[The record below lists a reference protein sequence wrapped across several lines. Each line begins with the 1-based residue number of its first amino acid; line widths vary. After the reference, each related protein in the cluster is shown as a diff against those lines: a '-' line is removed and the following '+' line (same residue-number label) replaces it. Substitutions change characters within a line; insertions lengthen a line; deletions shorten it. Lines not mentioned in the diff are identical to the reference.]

1 MEPLEFIYDDVDPN
15 TNNNEFTLDEIQN
28 INREF
33 DLISFSNLFKE
44 IKYETKS
51 AIINLNEKS
60 IEFITIK
67 MQNHGRKRITELIGN
82 KIHRSTD
89 YDNILSKIQIHF
101 FNFLVNF
108 ANDAIRTVITNNKE
122 RKKFEFKHIKH
133 KDKIQISIAGLE
145 KLIKKPISDI
155 LQLNISKK
163 YRKLSLDEDYNKNI
177 YNKVIDLSDWLK
189 KLFDMN
195 YLDAFKLYYNR
206 CQPLECFEFEDKII
220 KFSKKTK
227 SFFCLY
233 NKAKN
238 QKEKIR
244 LKFIAGVYYL
254 RLGNPTTFLTEISA
268 EL

>member
-1 MEPLEFIYDDVDPN
+1 MNPWEFIVDFYETRKNQNEDILNEIPN
-15 TNNNEFTLDEIQN
+15 IFGT
-28 INREF
+28 F
-33 DLISFSNLFKE
+33 DFGPFENLFEE
-44 IKYETKS
+44 IDNRYIRTF
-51 AIINLNEKS
+51 INHPEKS
-60 IEFITIK
+60 ELFQVKK
-67 MQNHGRKRITELIGN
+67 MQNHGRKRITEFKGK

-89 YDNILSKIQIHF
+89 FDNILCKLQIHF

-108 ANDAIRTVITNNKE
+108 ANDAIRTLITSNKE
-122 RKKFEFKHIKH
+122 RKKYEFKHIKH
-133 KDKIQISIAGLE
+133 EDKIQISIAGLE

>member
-15 TNNNEFTLDEIQN
+15 NNNNEFILDEIQN

-82 KIHRSTD
+82 KIHYSTD

-206 CQPLECFEFEDKII
+206 CQPLECFEFEDKDV
-220 KFSKKTK
+220 
-227 SFFCLY
+227 
-233 NKAKN
+233 
-238 QKEKIR
+238 
-244 LKFIAGVYYL
+244 LK
-254 RLGNPTTFLTEISA
+254 
-268 EL
+268 

>member
-15 TNNNEFTLDEIQN
+15 NNNNEFILDEIQN

-195 YLDAFKLYYNR
+195 YLDAFKLYYNS

-254 RLGNPTTFLTEISA
+254 RLGNPTTFITEISA

>member
-15 TNNNEFTLDEIQN
+15 NNNNEFILDEIQN

-133 KDKIQISIAGLE
+133 KNKRKISQINLE
-145 KLIKKPISDI
+145 ILIKMKLCDI
-155 LQLNISKK
+155 LQQTISKK

-189 KLFDMN
+189 KLF
-195 YLDAFKLYYNR
+195 R

-254 RLGNPTTFLTEISA
+254 RLGNPTTFITEISA